1 MLLGKKE
8 STNNANTCRQYILV
22 YLLFGVA
29 ALMIASSLHIM
40 YEAPVIPVNAVYG
53 QEDLSTEENAS
64 STSTGSSDVM
74 SSVAFKSN
82 LEQIAGHLNAAMLNK
97 ESGNS
102 TLALAHAFHPVAE
115 VYTLIEPAIAN
126 ANTRLNETLSAE
138 LINITDIVRFVSA
151 EEFSDAVQNAKQ
163 LLNASSDAVIPSQL
177 NDNATFNVM
186 VIIDLLNTAEAE
198 YGEAVLN
205 DTIAEMVEYQ
215 DAQAFISRG
224 IDRAQSLFE
233 QESSEIPQNM
243 SESVQEEVKSM
254 FTDLNNKILSI
265 SSPESVGSTIQGIVH
280 ELSEIAG
287 IEDTSVAS
295 EGPQELISNIRELLD
310 QVVTEYG
317 NQNYNQAEALATE
330 AYLEN
335 YEYIEAPLAESDE
348 TLMENIEVMLRE
360 ELRQLIQDRSPLEEI
375 QQQVDMINNNLDDAN
390 TLLMEEV
397 ASGDD

>member
-8 STNNANTCRQYILV
+8 STNNANKCRQHILV

-40 YEAPVIPVNAVYG
+40 YETPVTPVNAVYG
-53 QEDLSTEENAS
+53 QEDLSTDENAS

-97 ESGNS
+97 ESGNN

-115 VYTLIEPAIAN
+115 VYTLIEPTIAN

-205 DTIAEMVEYQ
+205 DTIAEIVEYQ

-233 QESSEIPQNM
+233 QESSGIPQNM
-243 SESVQEEVKSM
+243 SESVQEVESM

-287 IEDTSVAS
+287 IEDTSVVS
-295 EGPQELISNIRELLD
+295 EGQQELISNIRELLD

-348 TLMENIEVMLRE
+348 TLMENTEVMLRE
-360 ELRQLIQDRSPLEEI
+360 ELRQLIQDRAPLEEI

>member
-8 STNNANTCRQYILV
+8 STNNANTCRQHILV

-40 YEAPVIPVNAVYG
+40 YETPVTPVNAVYG

-97 ESGNS
+97 ESGNN

-115 VYTLIEPAIAN
+115 VYTLIEPTIAN

-138 LINITDIVRFVSA
+138 LINITDIVRFISA

-205 DTIAEMVEYQ
+205 DTIAEIVEYQ

-243 SESVQEEVKSM
+243 SESVQEVKSM

-360 ELRQLIQDRSPLEEI
+360 ELRQLIQDRAPLEEI

-397 ASGDD
+397 AGEDD